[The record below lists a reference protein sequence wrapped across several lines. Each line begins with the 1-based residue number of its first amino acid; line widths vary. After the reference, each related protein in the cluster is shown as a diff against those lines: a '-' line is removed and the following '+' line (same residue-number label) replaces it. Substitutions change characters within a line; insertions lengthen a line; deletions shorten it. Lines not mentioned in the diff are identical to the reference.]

1 MNTFKTKFIIIP
13 IIPPI
18 NILIAKH
25 MSDTVLKLW
34 DLEIKGPVTTLQKLT
49 NY

>member
-1 MNTFKTKFIIIP
+1 MDTSKTKFNTVP

-18 NILIAKH
+18 NILIAKR

-34 DLEIKGPVTTLQKLT
+34 DSEIKGPVTTLQKLT